1 MSPLTCL
8 RPSIGVKVFTLG
20 GGHRGG
26 ERGASGATLEDIG
39 WEVCVVSD
47 QGDQAR
53 PTLPHLEHGS
63 VFAGYWIDRLLD
75 RGGMGV
81 VYKAMD
87 IDLDRAVALKLI
99 APEWMEDEN
108 AAQRFRTEAR
118 LAASLEHPN
127 IVPVHRGGQENGV
140 LYLAMRFVPGTNLRR
155 MIDHSPLP
163 FETTG
168 TILTQIAGALDAAH
182 GRGLVHRDV
191 KPANILISDETAHTH
206 AYLTDFGL
214 TKRPGSTGSL
224 TGTGLWVGT
233 ADYVAPEQIQGHAID
248 GRADVYSL
256 GCVLYEMLTGQVAY
270 PKDGDIAKL
279 WAHIS
284 NPPPQPSAT
293 RPDLV
298 PAFDEVVAR
307 ATAKDPADRYPTAGE
322 MATAAREAIAL
333 QGQVQPGSVVPPI
346 SLAAPPPVT
355 PPPTPMPAVPPVT
368 PPPTPMPA
376 APPTVTPPPTPMP
389 AAPAAWT
396 ATPASTPASAP
407 PSGASMSPIPESV
420 PAASQPA
427 SPPLAAPPPTAPP
440 PAAPPSRSAPGGR
453 SIAVIALVALGA
465 LAVVAVLLVSSGG
478 KDNSP
483 TAASTDNAAPAE
495 PAGDKLKGT
504 LGPVPTNHVTGAGDI
519 AMRLDGT
526 TLTVTVAAHGLV
538 DGKHAMHIHAGARGV
553 CPPASAT
560 RRHNGH
566 LAISTLDGAPFYGP
580 PVTALTTRGDTS
592 PKSILSFNRFL
603 SGSALRYTRKIEL
616 TDVVAANIRKND
628 AVVIVHGIDYDH
640 DGTYGNV
647 LDRSDLDRSLPGE
660 ITAPALCGQIVAV
673 PASSTSSEPTK
684 TGQVAPRGGK
694 GTFYVASL
702 QPEPAT
708 FAALCYLGAR
718 EEGDRT
724 RPWDA

>member
-1 MSPLTCL
+1 
-8 RPSIGVKVFTLG
+8 
-20 GGHRGG
+20 
-26 ERGASGATLEDIG
+26 
-39 WEVCVVSD
+39 VSD
-47 QGDQAR
+47 QGDHAR
-53 PTLPHLEHGS
+53 PTLPRLEHGS

-87 IDLDRAVALKLI
+87 VDLDRAVALKLI

-108 AAQRFRTEAR
+108 ATARFRTEAR

-127 IVPVHRGGQENGV
+127 IVPVHRGGEEQGV

-155 MIDHSPLP
+155 MIDRSPLP

-168 TILTQIAGALDAAH
+168 IILTQIASALDAAH
-182 GRGLVHRDV
+182 ARGLVHRDV
-191 KPANILISDETAHTH
+191 KPANILISDETAQTH

-214 TKRPGSTGSL
+214 TKRPGSTGGL

-233 ADYVAPEQIQGHAID
+233 ADYVAPEQIQGHPID

-256 GCVLYEMLTGQVAY
+256 GCVLYEMLTGEVAY

-293 RPDLV
+293 RPGLV

-307 ATAKDPADRYPTAGE
+307 ATAKDPADRYGTAGE
-322 MATAAREAIAL
+322 MATAAREAIVL
-333 QGQVQPGSVVPPI
+333 QQQAQSAGA
-346 SLAAPPPVT
+346 AAPP
-355 PPPTPMPAVPPVT
+355 MSHGAAGAPAMT

-376 APPTVTPPPTPMP
+376 APESWTGTPP
-389 AAPAAWT
+389 
-396 ATPASTPASAP
+396 STPASAP
-407 PSGASMSPIPESV
+407 PSGASMPPF
-420 PAASQPA
+420 AASTQASAQPG
-427 SPPLAAPPPTAPP
+427 APAPAPAPAEPP
-440 PAAPPSRSAPGGR
+440 PAATPPRSAPGRR

-465 LAVVAVLLVSSGG
+465 LAVAAVLLVTSGG
-478 KDNSP
+478 KDNNP
-483 TAASTDNAAPAE
+483 TAASAGNKPTPAE

-504 LGPVPTNHVTGAGDI
+504 LGPVPMNHVTGAGDI

-553 CPPASAT
+553 CPPASAAK
-560 RRHNGH
+560 RHNGH

-580 PVTALTTRGDTS
+580 PVTALTTKGDTS
-592 PKSILSFNRFL
+592 PKSILAFNRFL
-603 SGSALRYTRKIEL
+603 SGSAVRYTRKIEL

-640 DGTYGNV
+640 DGAYGNV

-660 ITAPALCGQIVAV
+660 ITAPALCGQIVAA
-673 PASSTSSEPTK
+673 PPSQTSSDPTK
-684 TGQVAPRGGK
+684 TGQVPGHSGT

-702 QPEPAT
+702 QPEPTAI
-708 FAALCYLGAR
+708 AALCYLGGH

>member
-1 MSPLTCL
+1 V
-8 RPSIGVKVFTLG
+8 R
-20 GGHRGG
+20 
-26 ERGASGATLEDIG
+26 
-39 WEVCVVSD
+39 VVTD
-47 QGDQAR
+47 QGDHAR

-108 AAQRFRTEAR
+108 AAARFRTEAR

-127 IVPVHRGGQENGV
+127 IVPVHRGGEENGV

-155 MIDHSPLP
+155 MIDRSPLP
-163 FETTG
+163 LETTG

-182 GRGLVHRDV
+182 SRGLVHRDV

-233 ADYVAPEQIQGHAID
+233 ADYVAPEQIQGQAID

-284 NPPPQPSAT
+284 NPPPQPSAA
-293 RPDLV
+293 RGELV

-307 ATAKDPADRYPTAGE
+307 ATAKDPADRYATAGE

-333 QGQVQPGSVVPPI
+333 QGQVQAGSAVP
-346 SLAAPPPVT
+346 PPPV
-355 PPPTPMPAVPPVT
+355 PV
-368 PPPTPMPA
+368 
-376 APPTVTPPPTPMP
+376 APP
-389 AAPAAWT
+389 AWT
-396 ATPASTPASAP
+396 ATPSSTPASAP
-407 PSGASMSPIPESV
+407 PSGASMRPAAEPA
-420 PAASQPA
+420 PAASQAA
-427 SPPLAAPPPTAPP
+427 SAP
-440 PAAPPSRSAPGGR
+440 PAAPPPGAPPARSAPGR
-453 SIAVIALVALGA
+453 HSIAAIALVALGA
-465 LAVVAVLLVSSGG
+465 LAIVAVLLVSSGG
-478 KDNSP
+478 KDKSP
-483 TAASTDNAAPAE
+483 TAASGAKAPTE
-495 PAGDKLKGT
+495 PAGDKLAGT
-504 LGPVPTNHVTGAGDI
+504 LGPVPMNHGTGAGDI

-553 CPPASAT
+553 CPPASAA

-566 LAISTLDGAPFYGP
+566 LAISTVDGVPFYGP
-580 PVTALTTRGDTS
+580 PVTALTTKGDTS

-603 SGSALRYTRKIEL
+603 SGSAVRYTRKIEL
-616 TDVVAANIRKND
+616 TDVVAANIRKDD

-640 DGTYGNV
+640 DGAYGNV

-660 ITAPALCGQIVAV
+660 ITAPALCGQIVAA
-673 PASSTSSEPTK
+673 PSSSTSSEPTK
-684 TGQVAPRGGK
+684 TGQVAPGSGK

-702 QPEPAT
+702 RPEPAT
-708 FAALCYLGAR
+708 FAALCYLGAH

>member
-1 MSPLTCL
+1 
-8 RPSIGVKVFTLG
+8 
-20 GGHRGG
+20 
-26 ERGASGATLEDIG
+26 
-39 WEVCVVSD
+39 VSD
-47 QGDQAR
+47 QGEHAR
-53 PTLPHLEHGS
+53 PTLPRLEHGS

-99 APEWMEDEN
+99 APEWMDDEN
-108 AAQRFRTEAR
+108 ATTRFRTEAR

-127 IVPVHRGGQENGV
+127 IVPVHRGGEEQGV

-163 FETTG
+163 FEMTG
-168 TILTQIAGALDAAH
+168 VILTQIAGALDAAH
-182 GRGLVHRDV
+182 ARGLVHRDV

-233 ADYVAPEQIQGHAID
+233 ADYVAPEQIQGQAID

-256 GCVLYEMLTGQVAY
+256 GCVLYEMLTGEVAY

-284 NPPPQPSAT
+284 NPPPQPSAA
-293 RPDLV
+293 RADLV
-298 PAFDEVVAR
+298 PAFDEVVAK
-307 ATAKDPADRYPTAGE
+307 ATAKEPDDRYATAGE
-322 MATAAREAIAL
+322 MAAAARAAIAL
-333 QGQVQPGSVVPPI
+333 QQQSQ
-346 SLAAPPPVT
+346 SASAAPPMSLGGT
-355 PPPTPMPAVPPVT
+355 APPASAPPASAPPAPTPQ
-368 PPPTPMPA
+368 PTPMPA
-376 APPTVTPPPTPMP
+376 APGSW
-389 AAPAAWT
+389 A
-396 ATPASTPASAP
+396 ASTPASAP
-407 PSGASMSPIPESV
+407 PSMPPVAQPTHAS
-420 PAASQPA
+420 AQP
-427 SPPLAAPPPTAPP
+427 PAPPPPAAPP
-440 PAAPPSRSAPGGR
+440 PAAPPTRSASGGR
-453 SIAVIALVALGA
+453 SIAVIALIALGA
-465 LAVVAVLLVSSGG
+465 LAVVAVLLLTSGG
-478 KDNSP
+478 KDENP
-483 TAASTDNAAPAE
+483 TAATAGNKTTAAE
-495 PAGDKLKGT
+495 PPGDKLDGT

-553 CPPASAT
+553 CPPASAAK
-560 RRHNGH
+560 RHNGH
-566 LAISTLDGAPFYGP
+566 LAISTVDGVPFYGP
-580 PVTALTTRGDTS
+580 PVTALTTKGDTS
-592 PKSILSFNRFL
+592 PKSILAFNRFL
-603 SGSALRYTRKIEL
+603 SGSSVRYTRKIAL
-616 TDVVAANIRKND
+616 TDVVAANIRKRD

-640 DGTYGNV
+640 DGAYGNV

-660 ITAPALCGQIVAV
+660 ITAPALCGQIV
-673 PASSTSSEPTK
+673 PAPPSSTSSDQTK
-684 TGQVAPRGGK
+684 TGQVPPRSGK

-702 QPEPAT
+702 QPQPTAI
-708 FAALCYLGAR
+708 AALCYLGAH
-718 EEGDRT
+718 EEGDRN

>member
-1 MSPLTCL
+1 VT
-8 RPSIGVKVFTLG
+8 
-20 GGHRGG
+20 
-26 ERGASGATLEDIG
+26 
-39 WEVCVVSD
+39 D

-53 PTLPHLEHGS
+53 PTLPRLEHGS

-99 APEWMEDEN
+99 APEWMDDES
-108 AAQRFRTEAR
+108 ATARFRTEAR

-127 IVPVHRGGQENGV
+127 IVPVHRGGEEQGV

-155 MIDHSPLP
+155 MIDRSPLP

-168 TILTQIAGALDAAH
+168 VILTQIGSALDAAH
-182 GRGLVHRDV
+182 ARGLVHRDV
-191 KPANILISDETAHTH
+191 KPANILISDETAQTH

-214 TKRPGSTGSL
+214 TKRPGSTGGL

-233 ADYVAPEQIQGHAID
+233 ADYVAPEQIQGHTID
-248 GRADVYSL
+248 GRADIYSL
-256 GCVLYEMLTGQVAY
+256 GCVLYEMLTGEVAY

-293 RPDLV
+293 RSDLV
-298 PAFDEVVAR
+298 PAFDDVVAK
-307 ATAKDPADRYPTAGE
+307 ATAKDPADRYATAGE
-322 MATAAREAIAL
+322 MATAARDAIAL
-333 QGQVQPGSVVPPI
+333 QQQSQSGSAVPAI
-346 SLAAPPPVT
+346 SLGGAAPPERV
-355 PPPTPMPAVPPVT
+355 
-368 PPPTPMPA
+368 
-376 APPTVTPPPTPMP
+376 P
-389 AAPAAWT
+389 AAPASRDA
-396 ATPASTPASAP
+396 PPSTPASAP
-407 PSGASMSPIPESV
+407 PSGASMPPVAQPTHASAQPPE
-420 PAASQPA
+420 
-427 SPPLAAPPPTAPP
+427 PPLAAPPPASSPA
-440 PAAPPSRSAPGGR
+440 AAPPSRSASGGR

-465 LAVVAVLLVSSGG
+465 LAVVAVLLLTSGG
-478 KDNSP
+478 KDKNP
-483 TAASTDNAAPAE
+483 TAASAVNKPTANE

-504 LGPVPTNHVTGAGDI
+504 LGPVPMNHVTAAGDI

-553 CPPASAT
+553 CPPASAA

-566 LAISTLDGAPFYGP
+566 LSISTLDGAPFYGP
-580 PVTALTTRGDTS
+580 PVTALTTKGDTS

-603 SGSALRYTRKIEL
+603 SGSAVRYTRKIQL

-647 LDRSDLDRSLPGE
+647 LDRSDLDRALPGE
-660 ITAPALCGQIVAV
+660 ITAPALCGQIVAA
-673 PASSTSSEPTK
+673 PPSSTSSDPTK
-684 TGQVAPRGGK
+684 TGQVPRRPGK

-702 QPEPAT
+702 QPEPTAI
-708 FAALCYLGAR
+708 AALCYLGAH

>member
-1 MSPLTCL
+1 M
-8 RPSIGVKVFTLG
+8 
-20 GGHRGG
+20 
-26 ERGASGATLEDIG
+26 
-39 WEVCVVSD
+39 SD
-47 QGDQAR
+47 QEDHAR
-53 PTLPHLEHGS
+53 PTLPRLEHGS

-99 APEWMEDEN
+99 APEWMDDEN
-108 AAQRFRTEAR
+108 ATTRFRTEAR

-127 IVPVHRGGQENGV
+127 IVPVHRGGEEQGV

-155 MIDHSPLP
+155 MIDRSPLS

-168 TILTQIAGALDAAH
+168 VILTQIAGALDAAH
-182 GRGLVHRDV
+182 ARGLVHRDV

-233 ADYVAPEQIQGHAID
+233 ADYVAPEQIQGQAID
-248 GRADVYSL
+248 GRADIYSL
-256 GCVLYEMLTGQVAY
+256 GCVLYEMLTGEVAY

-298 PAFDEVVAR
+298 PAFDAVVAK
-307 ATAKDPADRYPTAGE
+307 ATAKDPDDRYATAGE

-333 QGQVQPGSVVPPI
+333 QQQAPSAGGAPPI
-346 SLAAPPPVT
+346 SLAGTVPPAPAPPAP
-355 PPPTPMPAVPPVT
+355 T

-376 APPTVTPPPTPMP
+376 APGSW
-389 AAPAAWT
+389 AAT
-396 ATPASTPASAP
+396 APSTPASTPPSMP
-407 PSGASMSPIPESV
+407 PVA
-420 PAASQPA
+420 QPA
-427 SPPLAAPPPTAPP
+427 HASSAQGQAPPPAAPP
-440 PAAPPSRSAPGGR
+440 PAAPPSRSASGGR

-465 LAVVAVLLVSSGG
+465 LAVAAVLLLTSGG
-478 KDNSP
+478 KDKNP
-483 TAASTDNAAPAE
+483 TAATATNKAAAAE
-495 PAGDKLKGT
+495 PPGDKLKGT

-526 TLTVTVAAHGLV
+526 TLAVTVAAHGLV

-553 CPPASAT
+553 CPPASAAK
-560 RRHNGH
+560 RHNGH
-566 LAISTLDGAPFYGP
+566 LAISTVDGVPFYGP
-580 PVTALTTRGDTS
+580 PVTALTTKGDTS
-592 PKSILSFNRFL
+592 PKSILAFNRFL
-603 SGSALRYTRKIEL
+603 SGSAVRYTRKIEL

-640 DGTYGNV
+640 DGAYGNV

-660 ITAPALCGQIVAV
+660 ITAPALCGQIV
-673 PASSTSSEPTK
+673 PAPPSSTSSDQTK
-684 TGQVAPRGGK
+684 TGQVPPHSSK

-702 QPEPAT
+702 QPQPTAI
-708 FAALCYLGAR
+708 AALCYLGAH
-718 EEGDRT
+718 EEGDRN

>member
-1 MSPLTCL
+1 
-8 RPSIGVKVFTLG
+8 
-20 GGHRGG
+20 
-26 ERGASGATLEDIG
+26 
-39 WEVCVVSD
+39 VSD
-47 QGDQAR
+47 QEDHAR
-53 PTLPHLEHGS
+53 PTLPRLEHGS

-87 IDLDRAVALKLI
+87 VDLDRAVALKLI

-108 AAQRFRTEAR
+108 ATARFRTEAR

-127 IVPVHRGGQENGV
+127 IVPVHRGGEEQGV

-155 MIDHSPLP
+155 MIDRSPLP
-163 FETTG
+163 LEMTG
-168 TILTQIAGALDAAH
+168 VILTQIASALDAAH
-182 GRGLVHRDV
+182 SRGLVHRDV
-191 KPANILISDETAHTH
+191 KPANILISDETAQTH

-214 TKRPGSTGSL
+214 TKRPGSTGGL

-233 ADYVAPEQIQGHAID
+233 ADYVAPEQIQGNAID

-256 GCVLYEMLTGQVAY
+256 GCVLYEMLTGEVAY

-284 NPPPQPSAT
+284 NPPPQPSAA
-293 RPDLV
+293 RAHLV
-298 PAFDEVVAR
+298 PAFDDVVAR
-307 ATAKDPADRYPTAGE
+307 ATAKDPADRYATAGE

-333 QGQVQPGSVVPPI
+333 QQQAQSGGSAVAPPI
-346 SLAAPPPVT
+346 SLGAAAPPA
-355 PPPTPMPAVPPVT
+355 MT

-376 APPTVTPPPTPMP
+376 A
-389 AAPAAWT
+389 AESWAGT
-396 ATPASTPASAP
+396 ASSTPASAP
-407 PSGASMSPIPESV
+407 PSGASLP
-420 PAASQPA
+420 PAAQPTQPSA
-427 SPPLAAPPPTAPP
+427 QPVAPP
-440 PAAPPSRSAPGGR
+440 PAAPPPDAPAPSRSAPGRR
-453 SIAVIALVALGA
+453 SIVVIALVALGA
-465 LAVVAVLLVSSGG
+465 LAVAAVLLVTSGG
-478 KDNSP
+478 KDKNP
-483 TAASTDNAAPAE
+483 TAASAGTKATAAE
-495 PAGDKLKGT
+495 PPGDKLKGT
-504 LGPVPTNHVTGAGDI
+504 LGPVPMNHVTGAGDI

-553 CPPASAT
+553 CPPASAAK
-560 RRHNGH
+560 RHNGH
-566 LAISTLDGAPFYGP
+566 LAISTIDGAPFYGP
-580 PVTALTTRGDTS
+580 PVTALTTKGDTS
-592 PKSILSFNRFL
+592 PKSILAFNRFL
-603 SGSALRYTRKIEL
+603 SGSAVRYTRKIEL

-640 DGTYGNV
+640 DGAYGNV

-660 ITAPALCGQIVAV
+660 ITAPALCGQIVAA
-673 PASSTSSEPTK
+673 PPSSTSSEPTK
-684 TGQVAPRGGK
+684 TGQVPARSGK

-702 QPEPAT
+702 QPEPT
-708 FAALCYLGAR
+708 TIAALCYLGAH

>member
-1 MSPLTCL
+1 
-8 RPSIGVKVFTLG
+8 
-20 GGHRGG
+20 
-26 ERGASGATLEDIG
+26 
-39 WEVCVVSD
+39 VSD
-47 QGDQAR
+47 QGEHSR
-53 PTLPHLEHGS
+53 PTLPRLEHGS

-87 IDLDRAVALKLI
+87 VDLDRAVALKLI

-108 AAQRFRTEAR
+108 ATARFRTEAR

-127 IVPVHRGGQENGV
+127 IVPVHRGGEEQGV

-155 MIDHSPLP
+155 MIDRSPLP

-168 TILTQIAGALDAAH
+168 VILTQIASALDAAH
-182 GRGLVHRDV
+182 ARGLVHRDV
-191 KPANILISDETAHTH
+191 KPANILISDETAQTH
-206 AYLTDFGL
+206 SYLTDFGL
-214 TKRPGSTGSL
+214 TKRPGSTGGL

-256 GCVLYEMLTGQVAY
+256 GCVLYEMLTGEVAY

-293 RPDLV
+293 RADLV

-307 ATAKDPADRYPTAGE
+307 ATAKDPADRYATAGE
-322 MATAAREAIAL
+322 MAAAAREAIAL
-333 QGQVQPGSVVPPI
+333 QQQAESATAVPPPI
-346 SLAAPPPVT
+346 SLGGAAPPA
-355 PPPTPMPAVPPVT
+355 PTPL
-368 PPPTPMPA
+368 PTPVPA
-376 APPTVTPPPTPMP
+376 APESWAGTPS
-389 AAPAAWT
+389 
-396 ATPASTPASAP
+396 STPASAP
-407 PSGASMSPIPESV
+407 PSGASMPPV
-420 PAASQPA
+420 AASSPASAQPA
-427 SPPLAAPPPTAPP
+427 APP
-440 PAAPPSRSAPGGR
+440 PAAPPPSRSAPGGR

-465 LAVVAVLLVSSGG
+465 LAVAAVLLVTSGG
-478 KDNSP
+478 KDRNP
-483 TAASTDNAAPAE
+483 TAASAGKAAPSE
-495 PAGDKLKGT
+495 PAGDKLKGA
-504 LGPVPTNHVTGAGDI
+504 LGPIPMNRVTGAGDI

-526 TLTVTVAAHGLV
+526 ALTVTVAAHGLV

-553 CPPASAT
+553 CPPASAAK
-560 RRHNGH
+560 RHNGH
-566 LAISTLDGAPFYGP
+566 LAISTIDGAPFYGP
-580 PVTALTTRGDTS
+580 PVTALTTKGDTT

-603 SGSALRYTRKIEL
+603 SGSAVHYTRKLEL

-640 DGTYGNV
+640 DGAYGNV

-660 ITAPALCGQIVAV
+660 ITAPALCGQIVAA
-673 PASSTSSEPTK
+673 PPSSTSSEPTK
-684 TGQVAPRGGK
+684 TGQVPGHSGK

-702 QPEPAT
+702 QPEPTAL
-708 FAALCYLGAR
+708 AALCYLGAH
-718 EEGDRT
+718 EEGDGT
-724 RPWDA
+724 RQWDA

>member
-1 MSPLTCL
+1 
-8 RPSIGVKVFTLG
+8 
-20 GGHRGG
+20 
-26 ERGASGATLEDIG
+26 
-39 WEVCVVSD
+39 VSD
-47 QGDQAR
+47 QGEHAR
-53 PTLPHLEHGS
+53 PTLPRLEHGS

-108 AAQRFRTEAR
+108 ATTRFRTEAR

-127 IVPVHRGGQENGV
+127 IVPVHRGGEEQGV

-163 FETTG
+163 LETTG
-168 TILTQIAGALDAAH
+168 VILTQIAGALDAAH
-182 GRGLVHRDV
+182 ARGLVHRDV

-233 ADYVAPEQIQGHAID
+233 ADYVAPEQIQGQAID

-256 GCVLYEMLTGQVAY
+256 GCVLYEMLTGEVAY

-284 NPPPQPSAT
+284 NPPPQPSAA

-298 PAFDEVVAR
+298 PAFDEVVAK
-307 ATAKDPADRYPTAGE
+307 ATAKDPDDRYATAGE
-322 MATAAREAIAL
+322 MAEAAREAIAL
-333 QGQVQPGSVVPPI
+333 QQQAQGAGA
-346 SLAAPPPVT
+346 AAPTSLGATAPPA
-355 PPPTPMPAVPPVT
+355 PAPPTPMPT
-368 PPPTPMPA
+368 PQPTPMPA
-376 APPTVTPPPTPMP
+376 APGSWGATPP
-389 AAPAAWT
+389 
-396 ATPASTPASAP
+396 STPASAP
-407 PSGASMSPIPESV
+407 PSMPPVAQPTQASAQPAAPTPPAATP
-420 PAASQPA
+420 PAAS
-427 SPPLAAPPPTAPP
+427 P
-440 PAAPPSRSAPGGR
+440 PAAAPSRSASGGR
-453 SIAVIALVALGA
+453 TIAVIALVALGA
-465 LAVVAVLLVSSGG
+465 LAVVAVLLLTSGG
-478 KDNSP
+478 KDDNP
-483 TAASTDNAAPAE
+483 TAATAGNKTTAAE
-495 PAGDKLKGT
+495 PPGDKLDGT
-504 LGPVPTNHVTGAGDI
+504 LAPVPTNHVTGAGDI

-553 CPPASAT
+553 CPPASAAK
-560 RRHNGH
+560 RHNGH
-566 LAISTLDGAPFYGP
+566 LAISTVDGVPFYGP

-592 PKSILSFNRFL
+592 PKSILAFNRFL
-603 SGSALRYTRKIEL
+603 SGSSVRYTRKIEL
-616 TDVVAANIRKND
+616 TDVVAANIRKRD

-640 DGTYGNV
+640 DGAYGNV

-660 ITAPALCGQIVAV
+660 ITAPALCGQIV
-673 PASSTSSEPTK
+673 PAPPSSTSSDQTK
-684 TGQVAPRGGK
+684 TGQVPPHSGK

-702 QPEPAT
+702 QPQAT
-708 FAALCYLGAR
+708 ALAALCYLGAH

>member
-1 MSPLTCL
+1 MT
-8 RPSIGVKVFTLG
+8 
-20 GGHRGG
+20 
-26 ERGASGATLEDIG
+26 
-39 WEVCVVSD
+39 D

-53 PTLPHLEHGS
+53 PTLPRLEHGS

-99 APEWMEDEN
+99 APEWMEDDN
-108 AAQRFRTEAR
+108 ATARFRTEAR

-127 IVPVHRGGQENGV
+127 IVPVHRGGEEQGV

-155 MIDHSPLP
+155 MIDRSPLP

-168 TILTQIAGALDAAH
+168 TILTQIASALDAAH
-182 GRGLVHRDV
+182 SRGLVHRDV
-191 KPANILISDETAHTH
+191 KPANILISDETAQTH

-214 TKRPGSTGSL
+214 TKRPGSTGGL

-248 GRADVYSL
+248 GRADIYSL
-256 GCVLYEMLTGQVAY
+256 GCVLYEMLTGEVAY

-284 NPPPQPSAT
+284 NPPPQPSTT
-293 RPDLV
+293 RTDLV

-307 ATAKDPADRYPTAGE
+307 ATAKDPADRYATAGE
-322 MATAAREAIAL
+322 MAAAAREAIAL
-333 QGQVQPGSVVPPI
+333 QQQAQTGSAIPPM
-346 SLAAPPPVT
+346 SLGAAAPPSPT
-355 PPPTPMPAVPPVT
+355 PPPSPV
-368 PPPTPMPA
+368 PA
-376 APPTVTPPPTPMP
+376 APVP
-389 AAPAAWT
+389 AAPESWAGS
-396 ATPASTPASAP
+396 PPSTPASAP
-407 PSGASMSPIPESV
+407 PSGASMP
-420 PAASQPA
+420 PAAQPTHASAQPA
-427 SPPLAAPPPTAPP
+427 EPPPAAPPPAAPP

-465 LAVVAVLLVSSGG
+465 LAVVAVLLLSGG
-478 KDNSP
+478 KDKSP
-483 TAASTDNAAPAE
+483 TAASTASKTTAAE
-495 PAGDKLKGT
+495 PAGDKLSGV

-526 TLTVTVAAHGLV
+526 TLAVTVAAHGLV

-553 CPPASAT
+553 CPPASAA

-566 LAISTLDGAPFYGP
+566 LAISTVDGVPFYGP

-603 SGSALRYTRKIEL
+603 SGSNVRYTRKIEL
-616 TDVVAANIRKND
+616 TDVVAANIRKRD

-640 DGTYGNV
+640 DGAYGNV

-660 ITAPALCGQIVAV
+660 ITAPALCGQIV
-673 PASSTSSEPTK
+673 PAPPSSTSSDQTK
-684 TGQVAPRGGK
+684 TGQVPPHSGK

-702 QPEPAT
+702 QPEPTAI
-708 FAALCYLGAR
+708 AALCYLGAH